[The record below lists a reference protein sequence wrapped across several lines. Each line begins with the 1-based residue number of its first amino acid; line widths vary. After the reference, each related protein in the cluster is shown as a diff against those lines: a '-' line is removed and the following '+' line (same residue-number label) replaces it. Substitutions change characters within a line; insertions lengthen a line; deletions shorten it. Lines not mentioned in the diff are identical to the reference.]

1 VDSQTALQ
9 PDEGLLVPAELLQ
22 PGAAAAAGSSRTA
35 DVQTRAGA
43 LHEAEGF
50 GSHEALL
57 APPEQAQAAG
67 LAAQAEG
74 LDEAAASMSMDGDQE
89 SAAAGGARS
98 VRTTDVQTR
107 AGAKHEAEGFGSHEA
122 LLAPPEQARAA
133 GLAAQAEGLDEPTAT
148 MSVDDERLAAAVAAA
163 AAAASTVRYAGGAA
177 AARVEEAASAVDARN
192 ELLQGPDAVPVQQ
205 IMAEAQGIADAA
217 KSGSDGQQQQQ
228 GQEQQQ
234 QGRQPGDVR
243 GGGRSSKRGGW
254 LKRWIK
260 GE

>member
-1 VDSQTALQ
+1 MSMD
-9 PDEGLLVPAELLQ
+9 AEV
-22 PGAAAAAGSSRTA
+22 GAAAAA
-35 DVQTRAGA
+35 
-43 LHEAEGF
+43 
-50 GSHEALL
+50 
-57 APPEQAQAAG
+57 PAAG
-67 LAAQAEG
+67 
-74 LDEAAASMSMDGDQE
+74 
-89 SAAAGGARS
+89 AAAGSG
-98 VRTTDVQTR
+98 RTADVQTR

-122 LLAPPEQARAA
+122 LLAPPEQAQAA

-177 AARVEEAASAVDARN
+177 AARVEEAAAAVDARN
-192 ELLQGPDAVPVQQ
+192 ELLQGPDATPVQQ

-217 KSGSDGQQQQQ
+217 KSSSDVQQQQ
-228 GQEQQQ
+228 GQAQQP
-234 QGRQPGDVR
+234 QGGQPGESR